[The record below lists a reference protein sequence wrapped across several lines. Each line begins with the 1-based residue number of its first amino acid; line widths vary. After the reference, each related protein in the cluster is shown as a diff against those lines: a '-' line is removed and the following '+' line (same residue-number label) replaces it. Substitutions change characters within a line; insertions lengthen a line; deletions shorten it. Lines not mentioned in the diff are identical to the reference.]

1 MNWRQQFPALASR
14 LPPRR
19 KCWQSEDYRMGI
31 FDAAAVGVAYFVR
44 RKAVAAYTK
53 AREGD

>member
-1 MNWRQQFPALASR
+1 M
-14 LPPRR
+14 PPKR

-44 RKAVAAYTK
+44 RKWAKCIIWQTFLRLK
-53 AREGD
+53 KDDRMD